1 MLKENHF
8 INNEWVW
15 HSYFECPCSLDVYVY
30 QDLKVEAAAIVKWK
44 LMIFDKLYLGSTVE
58 ELVTYFEDLT
68 FEFNK
73 DERLII
79 FVENLDY
86 LYFFIQHYFNCDI
99 FDVGG
104 KGICSVVL
112 NDHIE
117 LREVKYIGTDNW
129 EEFSAKETRV
139 EKLYDFAKYYW
150 SDIVTKKNIL
160 GKTPLTL
167 QQVVTNKIKDNM
179 TKEDKALIADIFP
192 KTKQGYEQAV
202 KYLYIGGYC
211 DGRDDVAE
219 TIGHIDFKTSYIAR
233 MLTDYYPITPFKK
246 SDIDIEDALKEKC
259 CIIRVKFTDFKAN
272 RIKFI
277 HKKRALALSEE
288 FTIDEVQRIISAKEI
303 TLLLNELDFE
313 LVCNCYTFAK
323 YEIISLAIADRG
335 PLPKYIRNVAEEC
348 YKDKETLEGINKV
361 WAKMCTEIVYG
372 ATVKALYNIDSK
384 SWHEVREQQP
394 LSPYFGIWTTSHAR
408 YALISMVLLL
418 GNDFLY
424 SDTDS
429 IYFKNPLLHVQLI
442 EKYNENRRAKMEL
455 YCIKNGLDYRAFSEL
470 GTFTYEDGATKD
482 HFTISRFK
490 ALGPKRYMYDGECGL
505 VTKVAGYKKQ
515 YYKDGKLVN
524 AWEHNFDKDEIFERF
539 EDDTKVKDIQKVSLR
554 IDEPCTVYYEGEP
567 YTAKSY
573 ILTAY
578 KITRDSTKERF
589 AEAAEAEE
597 KLKEKQKL
605 LGKEE
610 R

>member
-15 HSYFECPCSLDVYVY
+15 HSYFECPCSLDVYVH
-30 QDLKVEAAAIVKWK
+30 QDLEAKAAAIVKWK
-44 LMIFDKLYLGSTVE
+44 LMIFDELVMGSTVE
-58 ELVTYFEDLT
+58 ELVYYFDELT
-68 FEFNK
+68 FDFNK
-73 DERLII
+73 NERLIV
-79 FVENLDY
+79 FVEDLDY
-86 LYFFIQHYFNCDI
+86 LHFFIQHYFKCDI

-104 KGICSVVL
+104 KGIGSVLL

-117 LREVKYIGTDNW
+117 LREVTYIGTERW
-129 EEFSAKETRV
+129 EDFSAKETRV

-150 SDIVTKKNIL
+150 NDIVFKKTSA
-160 GKTPLTL
+160 GKVPMTL
-167 QQVVTNKIKDNM
+167 QQVVTTRIKENM
-179 TKEDKALIADIFP
+179 TKEDKALISEIFP

-202 KYLYIGGYC
+202 KYLYMGGYC
-211 DGRDDVAE
+211 DGKVDVSE
-219 TIGHIDFKTSYIAR
+219 TVGHIDFKTSYVAR
-233 MLTDYYPITPFKK
+233 MLTDYYPITAFKK
-246 SDIDIEDALKEKC
+246 SDIDIKDALREKC
-259 CIIRVKFTDFKAN
+259 CIIKVKFTNFKAIK
-272 RIKFI
+272 IKFI
-277 HKKRALALSEE
+277 HKKRALSLSEE
-288 FTIDEVQRIISAKEI
+288 FTVDEVQRITSAKEV

-313 LVCNCYTFAK
+313 LVCNCYKFVT
-323 YEIISLAIADRG
+323 YEIIDLFIADRG
-335 PLPKYIRNVAEEC
+335 PLPKYIRSVAEEC
-348 YKDKETLEGINKV
+348 YKDKETLEGVDKI

-372 ATVKALYNIDSK
+372 ATVKALYNIDAK
-384 SWHEVREQQP
+384 SWHDIRLQQP

-408 YALISMVLLL
+408 YALISTILLL

-442 EKYNENRRAKMEL
+442 EKHNEDRRAKMEL
-455 YCIKNGLDYRAFSEL
+455 YCIKNGLDYSAFSEL

-482 HFTISRFK
+482 HFTINRFK
-490 ALGPKRYMYDGECGL
+490 ALGPKRYMYNGECGL
-505 VTKVAGYKKQ
+505 ITKVAGYKKQ

-524 AWEHNFDKDEIFERF
+524 AWEHNFSEDEIFDKF
-539 EDDTKVKDIQKVSLR
+539 EDDTKVKDIQKVTVR
-554 IDEPCTVYYEGEP
+554 INEPCTVYYEGEP

-573 ILTAY
+573 VLTLY
-578 KITRDSTKERF
+578 KVTRESTNERF
-589 AEAAEAEE
+589 AEAAEIEE